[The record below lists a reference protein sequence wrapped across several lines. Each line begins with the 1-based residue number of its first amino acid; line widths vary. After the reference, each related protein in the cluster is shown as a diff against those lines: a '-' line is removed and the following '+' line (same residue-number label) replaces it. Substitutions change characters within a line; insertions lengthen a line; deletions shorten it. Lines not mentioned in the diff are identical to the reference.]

1 MTNYHFKDEIDEW
14 LFKEMGLI
22 PGCCS
27 SIESLKYDIAREAV
41 EKFQESI
48 IQKSCSWIGSH
59 LLTSWQGKF
68 LEEFKNDVRYGN
80 NNSKL

>member
-22 PGCCS
+22 PGSCS
-27 SIESLKYDIAREAV
+27 SIESLKYDIAREAI

-48 IQKSCSWIGSH
+48 IQKSCS
-59 LLTSWQGKF
+59 
-68 LEEFKNDVRYGN
+68 
-80 NNSKL
+80 